1 LIGGKNGIM
10 LPNVW
15 ADGDI
20 GVPPTRWNG
29 AAWNWGGQNPQ
40 ERIFYVTHDRGNFNQ
55 EYF

>member
-1 LIGGKNGIM
+1 M